1 MGRQMVNPAK
11 GEHIVEFIG
20 NIEDF
25 PLGKKEGYY
34 NGSGSH
40 DVTHLSVYIWNTAE
54 PKERYNRLTPLD
66 EIDEP
71 LLHVVSV
78 EMEGPLL
85 DGYPSETAKNLF
97 PPKPADLDES
107 EHIRQTLAAFIGRA
121 FRRAAR
127 PEEVDNALTAFGR
140 FKKLTGDD
148 QDAMRKTMATLLVSP
163 KFLYLVEP
171 SPEAKP
177 TQARRLNAYELA
189 TRLSY
194 FLWASMPTMSCST
207 SLPTANCS
215 GPRSSSNKSRACA
228 RMPSSAGWPGTS
240 VTNGSACRRW
250 RTSPSTPSCTLI
262 SPTPPGK
269 RSRRKLSPLPSTF
282 SPTTSAR

>member
-1 MGRQMVNPAK
+1 M
-11 GEHIVEFIG
+11 
-20 NIEDF
+20 
-25 PLGKKEGYY
+25 
-34 NGSGSH
+34 
-40 DVTHLSVYIWNTAE
+40 THLAVYVWNTAE
-54 PKERYNRLTPLD
+54 PKERYNLLTPLD
-66 EIDEP
+66 EVDEP
-71 LLHVVSV
+71 LLHLASV

-85 DGYPSETAKNLF
+85 NGYPSETVFL
-97 PPKPADLDES
+97 PKPADLDEAA
-107 EHIRQTLAAFIGRA
+107 HIRNTLATFIGRA
-121 FRRAAR
+121 FRREAR
-127 PEEVDNALTAFGR
+127 PVEVANAFAAFGR

-148 QDAMRKTMATLLVSP
+148 QDAMRKTMATFVSP

-171 SPEAKP
+171 SPEAEPK
-177 TQARRLNAYELA
+177 QARRLNAYELA

-194 FLWASMPTMSCST
+194 FLWASMPDDLA

-228 RMPSSAGWPGTS
+228 RTPSSAGWPGTS

-269 RSRRKLSPLPSTF
+269 RSRRKHSPLPSTF
-282 SPTTSAR
+282 SPRTSAR